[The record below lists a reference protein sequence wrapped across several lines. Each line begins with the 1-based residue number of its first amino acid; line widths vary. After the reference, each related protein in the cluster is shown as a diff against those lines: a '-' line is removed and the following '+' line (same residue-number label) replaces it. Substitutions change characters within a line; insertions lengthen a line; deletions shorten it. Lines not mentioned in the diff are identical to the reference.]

1 MAQLVRVLTA
11 LAEQHPVLVPSIHVM
26 MDKCPSLQRQGVLC
40 LPLASAGIRHTH
52 HQTYICAGKKLT
64 HVNRGKEI
72 FKRKKQQSPKNVGSI
87 KRSPGNLGQFLL
99 FLDTWDWVQDW
110 AQFGT
115 EYIQLLTPRFSL
127 SITEHPE
134 LMPLIWEIKGVLP
147 DTKPRWRVSKG
158 WGVARRSGIV

>member
-72 FKRKKQQSPKNVGSI
+72 FKRKNSKVP
-87 KRSPGNLGQFLL
+87 RTLGAL
-99 FLDTWDWVQDW
+99 
-110 AQFGT
+110 
-115 EYIQLLTPRFSL
+115 
-127 SITEHPE
+127 
-134 LMPLIWEIKGVLP
+134 KGVME
-147 DTKPRWRVSKG
+147 
-158 WGVARRSGIV
+158 I